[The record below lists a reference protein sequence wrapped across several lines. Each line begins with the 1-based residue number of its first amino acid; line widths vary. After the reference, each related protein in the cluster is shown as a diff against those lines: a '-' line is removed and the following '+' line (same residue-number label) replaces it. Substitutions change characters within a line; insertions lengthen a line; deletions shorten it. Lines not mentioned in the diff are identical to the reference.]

1 MTVIASNVAELV
13 GISYS
18 DPILVD
24 LTPPDILYV
33 YDGRLSGEF
42 TLQLSFDVIVKK
54 IFIGIKPYPS
64 KITLINS

>member
-42 TLQLSFDVIVKK
+42 TLQLSFDVIVKE
-54 IFIGIKPYPS
+54 IF
-64 KITLINS
+64 L

>member
-1 MTVIASNVAELV
+1 MIHNTFVHVTVIASNAAELV

-24 LTPPDILYV
+24 LTPPDISYV

-42 TLQLSFDVIVKK
+42 AFGLFFSSIVKEM
-54 IFIGIKPYPS
+54 FIEI
-64 KITLINS
+64 